1 MPPEK
6 ENQAWLSLHKRSHFW
21 PMPFR
26 DLSLATM
33 LALELVS
40 VIKDIEGT
48 KECRDK
54 GLLSGKR
61 SNKRKDAA
69 SVLKTGG

>member
-1 MPPEK
+1 MSPEK

-21 PMPFR
+21 PKAFC

-40 VIKDIEGT
+40 VVKDIEGI
-48 KECRDK
+48 KESRNE
-54 GLLSGKR
+54 GLLSGK
-61 SNKRKDAA
+61 SKNNSKD
-69 SVLKTGG
+69 LHQF